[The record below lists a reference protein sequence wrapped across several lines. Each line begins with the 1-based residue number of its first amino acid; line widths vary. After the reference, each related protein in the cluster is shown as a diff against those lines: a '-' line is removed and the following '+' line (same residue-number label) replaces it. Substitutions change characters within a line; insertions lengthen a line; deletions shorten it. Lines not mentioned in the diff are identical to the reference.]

1 MVSREKFVA
10 DITARQEKR
19 KQEERRKQER
29 TRFDVNGYFHESV
42 TRTIRKN
49 LTGNK
54 EVNMWGAFFSW
65 GIPMFFIGC
74 MAGYAF
80 APRKRR

>member
-1 MVSREKFVA
+1 
-10 DITARQEKR
+10 
-19 KQEERRKQER
+19 
-29 TRFDVNGYFHESV
+29 
-42 TRTIRKN
+42 
-49 LTGNK
+49 
-54 EVNMWGAFFSW
+54 MWGAFFGW